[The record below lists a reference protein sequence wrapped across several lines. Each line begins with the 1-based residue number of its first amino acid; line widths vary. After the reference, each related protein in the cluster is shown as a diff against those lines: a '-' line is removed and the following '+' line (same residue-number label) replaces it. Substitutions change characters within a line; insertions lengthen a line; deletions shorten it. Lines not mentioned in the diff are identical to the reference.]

1 MIGEDHRSQAYMNFN
16 RLISTKIDLKS
27 KDDELIMT
35 KEIIG
40 EKDSI
45 IETKEQ
51 THQEDLMLNEDHV
64 CQIVYKTQTIES
76 LRAII
81 SGHEETIEELTTIKD
96 NQKKEI
102 EDFTN

>member
-1 MIGEDHRSQAYMNFN
+1 LKRELETVEERFVKIINQNTMIGEDHRSQAYMNFN

-45 IETKEQ
+45 IETKE
-51 THQEDLMLNEDHV
+51 
-64 CQIVYKTQTIES
+64 
-76 LRAII
+76 
-81 SGHEETIEELTTIKD
+81 
-96 NQKKEI
+96 
-102 EDFTN
+102 